1 MKEFID
7 VLNSYSGLFALLA
20 VIVPII
26 IYVVERLNRRKE
38 LRDELDAMHEWDG
51 FPMSMEERKNTAR
64 ESWLEKQVGKRK
76 KNNFR

>member
-7 VLNSYSGLFALLA
+7 VLNSYSGLLALLA

-38 LRDELDAMHEWDG
+38 LRDELDAMHEWDC
-51 FPMSMEERKNTAR
+51 FPLTGEERKKIER
-64 ESWLEKQVGKRK
+64 ELWLKKQLK
-76 KNNFR
+76 K

>member
-38 LRDELDAMHEWDG
+38 LRDELDAMHEWDC
-51 FPMSMEERKNTAR
+51 FPLTAEERKKIER
-64 ESWLEKQVGKRK
+64 ELWLKKQLK
-76 KNNFR
+76 K

>member
-7 VLNSYSGLFALLA
+7 VLNSYSGLLALLA

-38 LRDELDAMHEWDG
+38 LRDEL
-51 FPMSMEERKNTAR
+51 
-64 ESWLEKQVGKRK
+64 GKPKLTRHLG
-76 KNNFR
+76 

>member
-7 VLNSYSGLFALLA
+7 VLNSYSGLLALLA

-51 FPMSMEERKNTAR
+51 FPMSMEERKNISR
-64 ESWLEKQVGKRK
+64 ESWLKKQVGKRK